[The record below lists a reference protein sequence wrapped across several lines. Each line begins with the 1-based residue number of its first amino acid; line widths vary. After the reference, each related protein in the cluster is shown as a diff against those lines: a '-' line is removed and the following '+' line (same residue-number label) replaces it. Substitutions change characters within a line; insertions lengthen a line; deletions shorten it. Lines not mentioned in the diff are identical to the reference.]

1 MSRRPRFLPPAAER
15 PARRAA
21 APWVTRTIVIVAVLV
36 VVAALVVTI
45 ATGTLFTTP
54 SGR

>member
-1 MSRRPRFLPPAAER
+1 MSRRPRFLPPAAEKPVR
-15 PARRAA
+15 KASR
-21 APWVTRTIVIVAVLV
+21 PWVTRTIVIGAIVV
-36 VVAALVVTI
+36 VVAALAITI